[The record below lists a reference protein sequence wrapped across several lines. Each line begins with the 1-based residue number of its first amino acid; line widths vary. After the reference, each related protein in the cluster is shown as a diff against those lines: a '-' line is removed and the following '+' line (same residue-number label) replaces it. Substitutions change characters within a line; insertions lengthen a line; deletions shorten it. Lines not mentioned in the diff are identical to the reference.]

1 MTTDAMV
8 VDVSQD
14 WVAACDLQERFM
26 QPPRAKIVVPE
37 RKSAETGQ
45 DIPLVGCATY
55 PRLSGFLREQCVC
68 QLGGVRK
75 NLYILFLSRFL
86 KLNVLER
93 RVGRI
98 YPAGNQ
104 PSVK

>member
-55 PRLSGFLREQCVC
+55 PRLSGLC

-86 KLNVLER
+86 RLNVLER

-98 YPAGNQ
+98 YRAGNQ